1 MNFYYHVIGWLPSV
15 RSITL
20 RRIFMRIQLV
30 LISFFLLILQLQAYE
45 SKAQR
50 VTLIA
55 NHTSLEDVLKQF
67 VDQTSYDFL
76 YNPELLKKYSVPVTI
91 ERKNSTM
98 EEALTKIFDNQPNL
112 SYAIDQKTV
121 IIRPKKGNSETT
133 HPTDIKQVLEIKGR
147 IIDSKGEPLPGA
159 SVKVKGTATG
169 TVANANGY
177 FSLKSVDSRAILVVS
192 YTGFISQEI
201 PVNGRKEIAVSLVE
215 DRQSLKELVV
225 IGYGTQQK
233 MDLTGS
239 VSQID
244 MQDVNLAPVSSFTE
258 ALAGRA
264 AGVQVSS
271 NDGQPGESQQIIIR
285 GAGSLTQ
292 DNAPLYVVD
301 GFPLEDF
308 QVSSL
313 NPNDIESITILKD
326 ASATAI
332 YGARA
337 ANGVV
342 VVETK
347 KGKVG
352 KPTIEINSSLGFQDI
367 RKQMDLMSPY
377 EFVKY
382 QSEINPVHANTF
394 YFQDGK
400 TLESYRDV
408 EGINWQDEVF
418 RTALTQIHNI
428 SLRGG
433 VNQTKYSLSGSIFD
447 QNSVIINTGFKR
459 NQGRIS
465 IDQGIS
471 KKLKVGFI
479 ANFSETN
486 SFGIP
491 ASTST
496 GTNDVSNYLFYNTWG
511 YRPVTG
517 DDTNLLTE
525 EVDED
530 IIDANQIRINPVLTA
545 ENTYRKNIVKN
556 LSANFYTWYN
566 ITDDLTFK
574 LTAGTS
580 RRDTRN
586 EAFNNSLTPQGSP
599 QNIANSRGINGS
611 ISFFGINNWSN
622 ENILTYNKTIN
633 KHHKINLLAGF
644 SLQSTARDGYGYSAQ
659 LLPNEELGIPG
670 FDEGTPS
677 SLTAQDSKSTLASFF
692 NRLNYNYKSK
702 YLFTATFR
710 GDGSSKFSVGNRWGY
725 FPSGAFA
732 WNMVKENFM
741 KPLRFVSN
749 SKLRL
754 SYGLTGNNRVGDFSY
769 LPGINLPANVTV
781 SFDNATPSKA
791 LVFNGLGNQ
800 NLKWE
805 TTTQVDIG
813 YDLGLLN
820 EKIQLTLD
828 VYRKTTDDLLL
839 NALIPYT
846 TGFSSAFKN
855 IGKVR
860 NEGLEIELRT
870 INIKKPAFSWE
881 SSFNISFN
889 RSEVLELTEGQNKLF
904 SNVNFSSF
912 YANSPLWVAEIG
924 KPVASFHGF
933 IFDGVYQFEDFDN
946 PSPGTYL
953 LKNEIPTNGNP
964 RQSIMPGDIKYKDL
978 NNDGI
983 VNTLDQ
989 TIIGRAIPIH
999 IGGFSNNFSYKGFLL
1014 NVFLQWSYGNK
1025 IYNANRLLLDGNGL
1039 LYRSLNQ
1046 YASYENRW
1054 TPENPS
1060 NEYFRAGGQ
1069 GPFGVNS
1076 SRVLEDGSYLRL
1088 KTISL
1093 GYQVPKKYIQQFYLN
1108 SLTLHASAQNL
1119 LTWTNYSGMDPEVSV
1134 RNSALTPGFDY
1145 SAYPHAQTI
1154 VFGLKASF

>member
-1 MNFYYHVIGWLPSV
+1 MLRSV
-15 RSITL
+15 SP
-20 RRIFMRIQLV
+20 Q
-30 LISFFLLILQLQAYE
+30 
-45 SKAQR
+45 
-50 VTLIA
+50 
-55 NHTSLEDVLKQF
+55 
-67 VDQTSYDFL
+67 
-76 YNPELLKKYSVPVTI
+76 
-91 ERKNSTM
+91 
-98 EEALTKIFDNQPNL
+98 
-112 SYAIDQKTV
+112 
-121 IIRPKKGNSETT
+121 
-133 HPTDIKQVLEIKGR
+133 
-147 IIDSKGEPLPGA
+147 
-159 SVKVKGTATG
+159 
-169 TVANANGY
+169 
-177 FSLKSVDSRAILVVS
+177 AILIIS
-192 YTGFISQEI
+192 YTGFTTQEI
-201 PVNGRKEIAVSLVE
+201 PVSGRIEIIVSLLE
-215 DRQSLKELVV
+215 DRQKLNELVV

-233 MDLTGS
+233 IDLTGS

-244 MQDVNLAPVSSFTE
+244 MEDVNLAPVSSFTE

-271 NDGQPGESQQIIIR
+271 NDGQPGESQEVIIR

-301 GFPLEDF
+301 GFPLENF

-313 NPNDIESITILKD
+313 NPNDIESLTILKD

-352 KPTIEINSSLGFQDI
+352 KPTIEFNSSLGFQDI

-382 QSEINPVHANTF
+382 QSEINPAHANTF
-394 YFQDGK
+394 YFKDGK

-408 EGINWQDEVF
+408 KGINWQDQVF

-447 QNSVIINTGFKR
+447 QNAVIINTGFKR

-465 IDQGIS
+465 IDQGVS
-471 KKLKVGFI
+471 KKLKMGII

-496 GTNDVSNYLFYNTWG
+496 GTPDVSNYLFYNTWG

-517 DDTNLLTE
+517 DDTDLLTE
-525 EVDED
+525 GVDED

-545 ENTYRKNIVKN
+545 QNTYRKSIVKN
-556 LSANFYTWYN
+556 LSANFYTSYN
-566 ITDDLTFK
+566 ISNDLTFK

-580 RRDTRN
+580 SRDTRN

-611 ISFFGINNWSN
+611 ISFFSINNWSN

-633 KHHKINLLAGF
+633 KNHKINLLAGF

-677 SLTAQDSKSTLASFF
+677 SLTAEESKSTLMSFF
-692 NRLNYNYKSK
+692 NRLNYSYKSK

-732 WNMVKENFM
+732 WNMAKENFM

-749 SKLRL
+749 AKLRL

-769 LPGINLPANVTV
+769 LPGINLPASVTV
-781 SFDNATPSKA
+781 SFNNATPSKT
-791 LVFNGLGNQ
+791 VIYNGLGNQ

-813 YDLGLLN
+813 YDLGLLK
-820 EKIQLTLD
+820 EKIQLTVDL
-828 VYRKTTDDLLL
+828 YRKTTDDLLL

-846 TGFSSAFKN
+846 TGFSNAFKN

-870 INIKKPAFSWE
+870 VNIKKPSFSWE

-912 YANSPLWVAEIG
+912 YASSPLWVAEIG

-933 IFDGVYQFEDFDN
+933 IFDGVYQFEDFEN

-964 RQSIMPGDIKYKDL
+964 RQSILPGDIKYKDL

-989 TIIGRAIPIH
+989 TIIGRAIPLH

-1039 LYRSLNQ
+1039 LNRSLNQ

-1093 GYQVPKKYIQQFYLN
+1093 GYQIPKKYIKQFYLSN
-1108 SLTLHASAQNL
+1108 LTLQASAQNL

-1134 RNSALTPGFDY
+1134 RNSTLTPGFDY
-1145 SAYPHAQTI
+1145 SAFPHAQTI